1 MTKWPGLN
9 CLTLRCCQA
18 IRRSLRSCIS
28 NTMIYNIAGFM
39 MFYLWIQLHQTSNS
53 EESSCHCL
61 SLLKWPKWIQ
71 MDAREARDFSFRDV
85 VWHDIHILYMYYIY
99 IYIYIYIYY
108 IYTVYIQYIYILYVI
123 ILCIYIYYTVYI
135 YNIHTVTCIPSPNKN
150 WTSLKLELQWMR
162 LVMKETSKSQLGLL
176 GFASL
181 QHPK

>member
-1 MTKWPGLN
+1 MTKWPDLK
-9 CLTLRCCQA
+9 CFTLRCCQA

-71 MDAREARDFSFRDV
+71 MDARDARDFSFRDV

-108 IYTVYIQYIYILYVI
+108 IYTVYIQYIYYTLLYCVLYIYI
-123 ILCIYIYYTVYI
+123 ILYI